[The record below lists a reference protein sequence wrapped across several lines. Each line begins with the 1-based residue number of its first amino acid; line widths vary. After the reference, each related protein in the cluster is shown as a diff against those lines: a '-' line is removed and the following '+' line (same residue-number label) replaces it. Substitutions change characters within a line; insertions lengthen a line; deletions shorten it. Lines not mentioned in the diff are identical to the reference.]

1 MLFFIEDR
9 LRTMD
14 RKKQTLP
21 IIVSWIGF
29 TDINIMNHWRQKNNL
44 PITRPLRQSES
55 ITGCESLGENGPIR
69 TFTDGTKAEVIYL
82 LASLNY
88 ESDADAIKS
97 WVLRGTN
104 SHCEIIYTK
113 VKDPS
118 DYNEV
123 YVAIEH
129 FFKEYLSQNDS
140 KRLRFLLSPG
150 TPATQALMLYAS
162 QTRYVG
168 CKAFRTVEKK
178 YSDKKGNQI
187 FEVILPF
194 KITTDLYESSKVAIS
209 DYDDISEIIDIY
221 APIRSINI
229 LLLGESGVGKTLAAK
244 KIHKACGGT
253 DNNFITANCAELA
266 AGDANM
272 FRAALFG
279 AKKGAYTGAYED
291 TIGLFSK
298 AEGGTLFLD
307 EIAEIPLPS
316 QSILLRALQEKEI
329 EQLGANKTTKIKDVR
344 IIAATNHDLIEDVR
358 TGKFREDLYYRIA
371 MCPVPLSPLRNLTAH
386 SPEKFKQITLEI
398 VERIKKENME
408 FKKANFQITDDAW
421 HSLLNYQWPG
431 NVRQL
436 THVLH
441 LSCVYAFRKTQ
452 GIISSHEIKLHLQ
465 KIIVNTNNEEN
476 KFEEIPSNLEQWLT
490 QKKEYF
496 INKALELNHNNYA
509 QTAKMLGLSYQK
521 MIYFINTHSN
531 NNG

>member
-1 MLFFIEDR
+1 ME
-9 LRTMD
+9 
-14 RKKQTLP
+14 RKHSQP

-29 TDINIMNHWRQKNNL
+29 TDINTMNHWRNKNNL
-44 PITRPLRQSES
+44 PITRPLRPSES
-55 ITGCESLGENGPIR
+55 ITGNEAIGENGPIR
-69 TFTDGTKAEVIYL
+69 TFTDGRKAETIYL

-88 ESDADAIKS
+88 ESDAESVKS

-104 SHCEIIYTK
+104 ADCVVVYTK

-123 YVAIEH
+123 YVAIEK

-150 TPATQALMLYAS
+150 TPATQALMLYTS
-162 QTRYVG
+162 QTRYIG
-168 CKAFRTVEKK
+168 CKAYRTVEKK
-178 YSDKKGNQI
+178 FADKNGSQT

-194 KITTDLYESSKVAIS
+194 KITTDLYESSKIAIS
-209 DYDDISEIIDIY
+209 DYDDIAEIIDIY

-229 LLLGESGVGKTLAAK
+229 LLLGESGVGKTHAAK
-244 KIHKACGGT
+244 KIHKACGGN
-253 DNNFITANCAELA
+253 DKNFITANCAELA

-291 TIGLFSK
+291 TVGLFSK

-329 EQLGANKTTKIKDVR
+329 EQLGANKTIKIKDVR
-344 IIAATNHDLIEDVR
+344 IIAATNHDLLEDVR
-358 TGKFREDLYYRIA
+358 SGKFREDLYYRIA
-371 MCPVPLSPLRNLTAH
+371 MCPVPLSPLRNLIA
-386 SPEKFKQITLEI
+386 SAPEKFKKLTLEI
-398 VERIKKENME
+398 LERIKRENID
-408 FKKANFQITDDAW
+408 FKSSDFTVTDDAW
-421 HSLLNYQWPG
+421 HSLLTYPWPG

-441 LSCVYAFRKTQ
+441 LSCVYAFRRTK
-452 GIISSHEIKLHLQ
+452 GIISSHEIRLHLQ
-465 KIIVNTNNEEN
+465 KIIISPENEHN
-476 KFEEIPSNLEQWLT
+476 PYEEIPSNLEQWLNE
-490 QKKEYF
+490 KKAYF
-496 INKALELNHNNYA
+496 IKKALERNQNNYA

-521 MIYFINTHSN
+521 MIYFINSHSN